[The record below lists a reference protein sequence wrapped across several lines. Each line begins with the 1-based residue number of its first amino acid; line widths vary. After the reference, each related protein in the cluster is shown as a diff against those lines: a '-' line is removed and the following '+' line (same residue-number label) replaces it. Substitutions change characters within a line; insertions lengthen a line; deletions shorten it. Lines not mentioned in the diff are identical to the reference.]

1 MAPRRLGT
9 MTTSYRT
16 TKSGIKV
23 VCGRTDEVVAGCE
36 ALIRF
41 NDGTFVFEYIGS
53 VGKSFPTRDGQM
65 VYGYIAAKPGVESVG
80 ESDQEPTDEEWSSRM
95 GVNEF
100 DAEGAAEI
108 AAERAMENQ
117 EYFSSTGGY

>member
-1 MAPRRLGT
+1 

-36 ALIRF
+36 ALVRV
-41 NDGTFVFEYIGS
+41 NDGTFVFEFIGS
-53 VGKSFPTRDGQM
+53 VGKSFPTREGQM
-65 VYGYIAAKPGVESVG
+65 VYGYIATKPVFVG
-80 ESDQEPTDEEWSSRM
+80 ESDQEPAGEEWSSRM
-95 GVNEF
+95 GVCEGEF